1 LSYGPS
7 QVLQPPALWA
17 SFPSS
22 RSELLRRTDVEV
34 VPKPAIAHAGGSLMK
49 TMPFAKLLESRF
61 VGRITAH
68 RIYWREGGILAH
80 LG

>member
-1 LSYGPS
+1 
-7 QVLQPPALWA
+7 
-17 SFPSS
+17 
-22 RSELLRRTDVEV
+22 
-34 VPKPAIAHAGGSLMK
+34 MK